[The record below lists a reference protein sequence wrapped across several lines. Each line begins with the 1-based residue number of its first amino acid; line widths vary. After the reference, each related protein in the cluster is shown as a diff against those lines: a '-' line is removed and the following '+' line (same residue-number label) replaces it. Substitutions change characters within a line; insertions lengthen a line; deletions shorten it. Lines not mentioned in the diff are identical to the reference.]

1 MPDVFDKIPSLFY
14 NKPTA
19 VFNSSMKHS
28 GDIQISHITA
38 ITGFMK
44 SLKTIENRTLTIK
57 YRNKNTGSYVNIVK
71 EKV

>member
-44 SLKTIENRTLTIK
+44 SLKIH
-57 YRNKNTGSYVNIVK
+57 
-71 EKV
+71 